1 MKKICY
7 VDEDGRFG
15 GPQQR
20 MLIVANELQNKGY
33 TIDFLIPKDEIDIFK
48 QKLIKNNLNFY
59 QLNLTRLSLKP
70 LFLIRYIVL
79 FFYEIYLLVNFFKKK
94 KYDIIQANST
104 PQFKAIIAC
113 IILKLNSVWVIED
126 SYFPKIIVSLFRLF
140 ARISNCKIIYTSER
154 VYNFYFKDR
163 PVLKNHKV
171 EIFAPINTLIFDKNI
186 EFAKPTYL
194 LNNKIVITTVAGI
207 VPVKGVEYFLK
218 AA

>member
-20 MLIVANELQNKGY
+20 MLIVTNELKNRGY

-79 FFYEIYLLVNFFKKK
+79 FFYEI
-94 KYDIIQANST
+94 
-104 PQFKAIIAC
+104 
-113 IILKLNSVWVIED
+113 
-126 SYFPKIIVSLFRLF
+126 SYQ
-140 ARISNCKIIYTSER
+140 
-154 VYNFYFKDR
+154 
-163 PVLKNHKV
+163 
-171 EIFAPINTLIFDKNI
+171 
-186 EFAKPTYL
+186 
-194 LNNKIVITTVAGI
+194 
-207 VPVKGVEYFLK
+207 
-218 AA
+218 